1 MMPKGRRRRSRP
13 GPGAGAPVARRAASA
28 SAEPL
33 WEKARWA
40 AASVVCASKSVTLA
54 NAYRAGELDQEGEA
68 SRMSTAPQPSAISQ
82 PPIQPEAIRAAL
94 TQVAPHPGR
103 RLRTPTPRG
112 QHRPRAPR
120 YPPFLSAPSP
130 RHGPSRWPSPGT
142 LRSPRTWLPPST
154 ATARPAPPARA
165 EVSAVP
171 LRTFTEAWAV
181 EVAIARHP
189 EVAARLRALEAGAG
203 EVTDLSEARGIAA
216 EISRI
221 RNAAAAE
228 AGIRT
233 AGEAAK

>member
-1 MMPKGRRRRSRP
+1 
-13 GPGAGAPVARRAASA
+13 
-28 SAEPL
+28 
-33 WEKARWA
+33 
-40 AASVVCASKSVTLA
+40 
-54 NAYRAGELDQEGEA
+54 
-68 SRMSTAPQPSAISQ
+68 MSTAPQPSAISQ
-82 PPIQPEAIRAAL
+82 PPVQPEAIRAAL
-94 TQVAPHPGR
+94 AQVAPHLVAAFDR
-103 RLRTPTPRG
+103 D
-112 QHRPRAPR
+112 RA
-120 YPPFLSAPSP
+120 A
-130 RHGPSRWPSPGT
+130 
-142 LRSPRTWLPPST
+142 ST
-154 ATARPAPPARA
+154 ARARA

-189 EVAARLRALEAGAG
+189 EVAARLRALEASAG